1 MYRRQIEPSHDLPH
15 ACQRFLDDLR
25 RWAYEAID
33 RYADAPA
40 TDVHDQGTYTTGW
53 EPLLHAGPDERILR
67 FLQQKRDRIRDHFN
81 QTQQWR
87 HGYWRM
93 QEAHHGTEH
102 YELFLGALQRIL
114 PDDRET
120 ARQLDDA
127 AEHMGNWSNAAPDWF
142 DWDRRRFH
150 SLFFGADG
158 LRTEPGMA
166 LNAPDHLR
174 CVNIC
179 LLVASQPETE
189 AARKRYIELATAYA
203 GEWADAIL
211 AGDALPIAL
220 TPNGVLY
227 EFSAGDKALYYS
239 FMGEAPDLQAEVDRA
254 ENLLGSDAVNT
265 FLRLWRESGEPRF
278 RQAAE
283 RLLEPLAAQLA
294 DPDAGAAAA
303 AVRAY
308 RRWTGDSRYDKTVL
322 DAVARLDPFDVNEV
336 ALDTE
341 YKRPARRA
349 SGVGKRS
356 DAPRWLEDG
365 RERRHNPITLAVA
378 AEIGGDSALHA
389 RAVDLART
397 YFLLARTA
405 FPDGRDHGCSARSV
419 SAIARGHGR
428 ENHAGMTTAVLGPA
442 LDYDGTPMR
451 KEITGVELTTA
462 SETT

>member
-1 MYRRQIEPSHDLPH
+1 MYRRRIEPSHDLPH
-15 ACQRFLDDLR
+15 VCQRFLDDLR
-25 RWAYEAID
+25 RWAYEAIGH
-33 RYADAPA
+33 YADEPA

-67 FLQQKRDRIRDHFN
+67 FLQQKRDRIREHFTG
-81 QTQQWR
+81 TQQWR

-102 YELFLGALQRIL
+102 YELFLGALQRVL
-114 PDDRET
+114 PEDRET

-127 AEHMGNWSNAAPDWF
+127 AEHMGNWSTGAPDWF

-166 LNAPDHLR
+166 LNSPDHLR

-179 LLVASQPETE
+179 LLAASNPDTE
-189 AARKRYIELATAYA
+189 AARDRYIALATAYA

-220 TPNGVLY
+220 TPDGILY
-227 EFSAGDKALYYS
+227 EFSAEDKALYYA

-265 FLRLWRESGEPRF
+265 FLRLWQESGK
-278 RQAAE
+278 AV
-283 RLLEPLAAQLA
+283 LE
-294 DPDAGAAAA
+294 
-303 AVRAY
+303 
-308 RRWTGDSRYDKTVL
+308 
-322 DAVARLDPFDVNEV
+322 AVAQLDPFDITET
-336 ALDTE
+336 ALDTG

-378 AEIGGDSALHA
+378 AEIDEDSALHA

-397 YFLLARTA
+397 YFLLARAA

-442 LDYDGTPMR
+442 LSRVRLSP
-451 KEITGVELTTA
+451 A
-462 SETT
+462 

>member
-1 MYRRQIEPSHDLPH
+1 MHRRQIEPSHDLPH
-15 ACQRFLDDLR
+15 ACQQFMDALR

-33 RYADAPA
+33 RYADEPA

-53 EPLLHAGPDERILR
+53 EPLLRACPDERILH
-67 FLQQKRDRIRDHFN
+67 FLQQKRDRIRDHFTR
-81 QTQQWR
+81 TQQWR

-102 YELFLGALQRIL
+102 YELFLGALQRVL

-120 ARQLDDA
+120 ARQLNDA
-127 AEHMGNWSNAAPDWF
+127 AEHMGNWSSGMPDWF

-166 LNAPDHLR
+166 LNSPDHLR

-179 LLVASQPETE
+179 LLAASYPETGTT
-189 AARKRYIELATAYA
+189 KDRYIELASVYA

-220 TPNGVLY
+220 TPEDILY

-239 FMGEAPDLQAEVDRA
+239 FMGEAPDLQADVDRA

-265 FLRLWRESGEPRF
+265 FLRLWQESGQLRF

-283 RLLEPLAAQLA
+283 RLLQPLAAQLP
-294 DPDAGAAAA
+294 DPDAGAAAD
-303 AVRAY
+303 AVRSY
-308 RRWTGDSRYDKTVL
+308 RRCTGDTRFDKAVL
-322 DAVARLDPFDVNEV
+322 DAVARLDPFDITEV
-336 ALDTE
+336 TLDTE

-365 RERRHNPITLAVA
+365 RERRHNPITLAAA
-378 AEIGGDSALHA
+378 AEITGDSALQT
-389 RAVDLART
+389 RAVDLARA
-397 YFLLARTA
+397 YFLLARAA
-405 FPDGRDHGCSARSV
+405 FPDGREHGCSARSV

-442 LDYDGTPMR
+442 LGLLREADVDAHRYDRG
-451 KEITGVELTTA
+451 
-462 SETT
+462 

>member
-1 MYRRQIEPSHDLPH
+1 MYRRRLEPSHDLSH
-15 ACQRFLDDLR
+15 ARQRFLDVLR
-25 RWAYEAID
+25 RWAYEAIA
-33 RYADAPA
+33 RYADEPA

-53 EPLLHAGPDERILR
+53 EPLLRAEPDERILR
-67 FLQQKRDRIRDHFN
+67 FLQQKRDRILDHFSR
-81 QTQQWR
+81 TQQWR

-102 YELFLGALQRIL
+102 YELFLGAMQRVL

-127 AEHMGNWSNAAPDWF
+127 AEHMGNWSPAAPDWF

-166 LNAPDHLR
+166 LNSPDHLR

-179 LLVASQPETE
+179 LLAASDPETE
-189 AARKRYIELATAYA
+189 TARKRCIELATVYA

-211 AGDALPIAL
+211 AGDALPVAL
-220 TPNGVLY
+220 PPGGVLY
-227 EFSAGDKALYYS
+227 EFSADDRALYYS

-265 FLRLWRESGEPRF
+265 FLRLWQESGELRF
-278 RQAAE
+278 RRAAE

-294 DPDAGAAAA
+294 DPDAGAAAD
-303 AVRAY
+303 AVRVY
-308 RRWTGDSRYDKTVL
+308 RRWTGDTRYDK
-322 DAVARLDPFDVNEV
+322 AVSKGVAGLDPFDITEIT
-336 ALDTE
+336 LDTE

-356 DAPRWLEDG
+356 DAPRWLENG

-378 AEIGGDSALHA
+378 AEIEGDSALQA

-397 YFLLARTA
+397 YFLLARAA

-419 SAIARGHGR
+419 SAVARGHGR

-442 LDYDGTPMR
+442 LGYDRTRIRIGNCSMQ
-451 KEITGVELTTA
+451 ELG
-462 SETT
+462 E

>member
-1 MYRRQIEPSHDLPH
+1 
-15 ACQRFLDDLR
+15 
-25 RWAYEAID
+25 
-33 RYADAPA
+33 
-40 TDVHDQGTYTTGW
+40 
-53 EPLLHAGPDERILR
+53 
-67 FLQQKRDRIRDHFN
+67 
-81 QTQQWR
+81 
-87 HGYWRM
+87 M

-102 YELFLGALQRIL
+102 YELFLGALQRVL

-127 AEHMGNWSNAAPDWF
+127 AEHMGNWSTAAPDWF

-166 LNAPDHLR
+166 LNTPDHLR

-179 LLVASQPETE
+179 LLAASNPESE

-265 FLRLWRESGEPRF
+265 FLRLWQESGELRF

-294 DPDAGAAAA
+294 DPDAGAAADCGAGLSPLDRRRALRQGGVGGCRRTRPLRHHRSRPGHRVQTPRPPRIRRGQALRRA
-303 AVRAY
+303 A
-308 RRWTGDSRYDKTVL
+308 L
-322 DAVARLDPFDVNEV
+322 
-336 ALDTE
+336 
-341 YKRPARRA
+341 ARR
-349 SGVGKRS
+349 R
-356 DAPRWLEDG
+356 P
-365 RERRHNPITLAVA
+365 
-378 AEIGGDSALHA
+378 
-389 RAVDLART
+389 RAVPQSDYAGG
-397 YFLLARTA
+397 
-405 FPDGRDHGCSARSV
+405 GRGD
-419 SAIARGHGR
+419 
-428 ENHAGMTTAVLGPA
+428 
-442 LDYDGTPMR
+442 
-451 KEITGVELTTA
+451 
-462 SETT
+462 

>member
-1 MYRRQIEPSHDLPH
+1 MYRRQIEPSHDLSH
-15 ACQRFLDDLR
+15 ACRRFLDDLR
-25 RWAYEAID
+25 RWAYESLD
-33 RYADAPA
+33 RYADEPP

-53 EPLLHAGPDERILR
+53 EPLLHTDPDERILR
-67 FLQQKRDRIRDHFN
+67 FLQQKRDRIRDHYN

-102 YELFLGALQRIL
+102 YELFLGTLQRVL
-114 PDDRET
+114 PEDSET

-127 AEHMGNWSNAAPDWF
+127 AEHMGNWSNGAPDWF

-166 LNAPDHLR
+166 LNTPDHLR

-179 LLVASQPETE
+179 LQAASQPETE
-189 AARKRYIELATAYA
+189 IARKRYIELATVYA

-211 AGDALPIAL
+211 AGDELPIAL
-220 TPNGVLY
+220 TPDSVLY
-227 EFSAGDKALYYS
+227 EFSDSDKALYYS

-254 ENLLGSDAVNT
+254 ENLLGSDAVNA
-265 FLRLWRESGEPRF
+265 FLRLWQESGELRF

-283 RLLEPLAAQLA
+283 RLLEPLAAQLV

-303 AVRAY
+303 AVRTY
-308 RRWTGDSRYDKTVL
+308 RRWTGDTRYDKAVL
-322 DAVARLDPFDVNEV
+322 EAVARLDPFDITHV

-356 DAPRWLEDG
+356 DAPRWLEDS

-378 AEIGGDSALHA
+378 AEIEGDSALHA

-397 YFLLARTA
+397 YFLLARDA

-451 KEITGVELTTA
+451 QDFTEAELTTA
-462 SETT
+462 SELI